1 MVKTENLEKM
11 LLKIPG
17 INGAKIVADYQG
29 TLREIHILADIKKSP
44 KQIVRDIE
52 TALYASSGIKIDRKI
67 VSIVQMK
74 QEGDTVQS
82 YIADEED
89 SDFSK
94 IDEESKKIQFEGLNI
109 STSRESIS
117 FEVSIS
123 DNDSDFIG
131 TSAIDANDQNEKYLS
146 VVEATVLALRE
157 IQKSFRVEYMDIVQ
171 YGLTKILI
179 CVCSVNVNGHRIRS
193 VGADFFDDS
202 KLENVVRCVI
212 DSMNKIYSKIEM
224 NGSI

>member
-94 IDEESKKIQFEGLNI
+94 IDEENKKIQFEGLNI